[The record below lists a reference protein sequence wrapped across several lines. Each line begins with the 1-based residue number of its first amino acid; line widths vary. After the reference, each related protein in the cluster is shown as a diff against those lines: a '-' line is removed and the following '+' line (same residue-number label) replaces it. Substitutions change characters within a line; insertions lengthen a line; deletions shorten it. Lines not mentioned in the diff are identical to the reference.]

1 MLQYWLL
8 KVEPSDFP
16 ITKLKADGKVTWD
29 GVKNFQAQK
38 YMKTMKT
45 GDLAFYYHTE
55 KERSVVGIARIT
67 KEYYIDKDPKF
78 GVVDVEYVE
87 SFANPVTLDT
97 IKKTVELKAM
107 TILKQP
113 RLSISSVTPEQ
124 WETIN
129 ELSQDELK

>member
-1 MLQYWLL
+1 MPQYWLL

-16 ITKLKADGKVTWD
+16 ISKLKADGTVTWD
-29 GVKNFQAQK
+29 GVKNYQAQK

-45 GDLAFYYHTE
+45 GDLALYYHTE
-55 KERSVVGIARIT
+55 KERSVVGIAKIS

-87 SFANPVTLDT
+87 SFANPITLDI
-97 IKKTVELKAM
+97 IKKTEKLKAM

-124 WETIN
+124 WDIIN
-129 ELSQDELK
+129 ELSQE